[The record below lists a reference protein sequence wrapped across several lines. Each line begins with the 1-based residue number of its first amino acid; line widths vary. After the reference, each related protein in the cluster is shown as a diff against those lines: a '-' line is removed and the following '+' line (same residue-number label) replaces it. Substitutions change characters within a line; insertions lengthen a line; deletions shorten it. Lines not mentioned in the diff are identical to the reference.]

1 MSDQPGGGGA
11 GGITSGGT
19 DGSNGPGASGGGT
32 SSGGAKALKRYGPI
46 VAIVVVIGVIVLIA
60 SLHKSSN
67 KSNVSTANTTASN
80 GSSLPLT
87 YQEAQA
93 KGDASKIDWGPH
105 CDTTTGRIKLPLVGA
120 PQCVEPWDSTKSN
133 GGATYQGIT
142 ATTIKIAQYV
152 GQNDPLQQ
160 ALIGGTGATTDPAA
174 YQKTAVGFLNAFA
187 SQIEMYGRKL
197 DIVPVKATG
206 TPEDQTAAI
215 ADATKIIQE
224 IKPFAVIGGPSQA
237 PVFWQRIAKAHILCI
252 GTCATADSEAHINAD
267 APYVWPASISPE
279 QSDDLTAELICKQ
292 LANKDA
298 TYAGDTSMHSK
309 PRVWGYIQAQTTE
322 GQFNARNARFF
333 AEIKNQC
340 GVTIK
345 AQSTYTFDVS
355 QAQEIAR
362 TIVNKMKAA
371 GVTSVI
377 VSTDPLIPANFTKEA
392 TAQNYFPEWV
402 IGPTVLADTTLFART
417 FDQQQ
422 WSHALGIAIPPAR
435 GPRIESESYNLYKW
449 YTGEEPPANGQQ
461 IPYGD
466 ASIFMI
472 GVHLAGPNLTPL
484 TFEQGM
490 FRYYPAPGSALRP
503 YVSWGTSLWHRP
515 DYNSVD
521 DVGIVWW
528 DPNATGQDEV
538 GGNGKGEY
546 RYIDEGKRFLPG
558 QMPTTPINFFDP
570 TGTVTVLTQN
580 PPGDT
585 PPTYPSPAAS
595 GTTTSS
601 G

>member
-1 MSDQPGGGGA
+1 MSDGGGG
-11 GGITSGGT
+11 G
-19 DGSNGPGASGGGT
+19 NGGGGGSSSST
-32 SSGGAKALKRYGPI
+32 GSGGAKALKRYGPI
-46 VAIVVVIGVIVLIA
+46 VAIVVIIGVIVLIA
-60 SLHKSSN
+60 GLRKNNN
-67 KSNVSTANTTASN
+67 KSNVSTANTTAASQSN
-80 GSSLPLT
+80 LPLT
-87 YQEAQA
+87 YQEATA

-105 CDTTTGRIKLPLVGA
+105 CDTTTGRIKLPIVGA
-120 PQCVEPWDSTKSN
+120 PQCVQPWDPTKSN

-160 ALIGGTGATTDPAA
+160 ALVAGAGASTDPAA

-206 TPEDQTAAI
+206 GPADQTAAI

-224 IKPFAVIGGPSQA
+224 VKPFAVIGGPQEA

-267 APYVWPASISPE
+267 APYVWPAAISPE
-279 QSDDLTAELICKQ
+279 QSDDLTAEMICKQ

-298 TYAGDTSMHSK
+298 VYAGDASMHSK
-309 PRVWGYIQAQTTE
+309 PRVWGYIQAQTTQ
-322 GQFNARNARFF
+322 GQFNARNQRFF
-333 AEIKNQC
+333 AEVKSKC
-340 GVTIK
+340 GVTIA

-377 VSTDPLIPANFTKEA
+377 ISTDPLIPANFTKEA

-417 FDQQQ
+417 YDQKQ
-422 WSHALGIAIPPAR
+422 WAHALGIGLPPAR
-435 GPRIESESYNLYKW
+435 GPRSESTSYYLYKW
-449 YTGEEPPANGQQ
+449 FTGQEPPANGQQ

-466 ASIFMI
+466 VSIFMT
-472 GVHLAGPNLTPL
+472 GVHLAGPDLTPE
-484 TFEQGM
+484 TFKEGL
-490 FRYYPAPGSALRP
+490 FRYLPAPGSALRP
-503 YVSWGTSLWHRP
+503 YVSWGTNLWHRE
-515 DYNSVD
+515 DYNSFD
-521 DVGIVWW
+521 DAAIVWW
-528 DPNATGQDEV
+528 DPNTTGQDEV
-538 GGNGKGEY
+538 GHNGTGEY
-546 RYIDEGKRFLPG
+546 RYVDDGKRFLPG
-558 QMPTTPINFFDP
+558 QVPTNPINFFNP
-570 TGTVTVLTQN
+570 ANTVTVLTQN

-585 PPTYPSPAAS
+585 PPSYPSPAGTA
-595 GTTTSS
+595 TTTS
-601 G
+601 GG